1 MEVEIFYIY
10 TLYSELNKSFGYLE
24 GYNSNPLE
32 KNNRTIT
39 MGSSKIYDLQ
49 TDEFIGEVSLI
60 NTAIG
65 SIVGGVTNNLIQSQY
80 NIFDKLIV
88 PNSTSGFLFANNTI
102 FSPVKH
108 ITQDWFGRKVVF
120 TSLQNENP
128 DKRALKIE
136 VYSQSL

>member
-1 MEVEIFYIY
+1 MAFQTFYIY
-10 TLYSELNKSFGYLE
+10 TLYTELNNSFGHLE

-49 TDEFIGEVSLI
+49 TDEIIGEISLS

-65 SIVGGVTNNLIQSQY
+65 SIVPGVTNNLIQSQY
-80 NIFDKLIV
+80 NIFDKLII

-102 FSPVKH
+102 FSPAKH
-108 ITQDWFGRKVVF
+108 ITQDWFGRKVVL
-120 TSLQNENP
+120 TSLENENH

-136 VYSQSL
+136 VHN